1 MEGQL
6 SVQIL
11 IVIGALLV
19 LGSLM
24 VQRRRKRIEN
34 LRRTGVYPRPGEET
48 EADIDR
54 LIMKGQKIEAIKVFR
69 VLHDADLK
77 EAKEAVERRQ
87 RELGR
92 Q

>member
-24 VQRRRKRIEN
+24 VQRRRKKIAD

-48 EADIDR
+48 EADLDR
-54 LIMKGQKIEAIKVFR
+54 LIMKGHKIEAIRVFR
-69 VLHDADLK
+69 ALHDADLK